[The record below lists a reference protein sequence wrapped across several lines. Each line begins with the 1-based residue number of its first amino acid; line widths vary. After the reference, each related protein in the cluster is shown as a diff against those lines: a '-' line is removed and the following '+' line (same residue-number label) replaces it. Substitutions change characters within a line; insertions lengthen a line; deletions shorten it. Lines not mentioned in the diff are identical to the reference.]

1 MGRDEQHSLQPEFWL
16 LCVAVTE
23 HSNCRKLRALLADF
37 QNTGFITI
45 MDYNLWIKLITH
57 EDLNLK
63 YLIIILEQH

>member
-16 LCVAVTE
+16 LCAAVTE
-23 HSNCRKLRALLADF
+23 HSNCRKLWAQLVDF

-45 MDYNLWIKLITH
+45 KDYNLWIKLITH
-57 EDLNLK
+57 EDLNLN